1 MNVVICGAGEVGRHS
16 AEVLGSRG
24 HNVTIIDMQAEKLA
38 TLDDALDVRNL
49 QGDCNHGDVLLEAGC
64 ARADLLLAVTN
75 SDQVNLLAASFAK
88 GLGTRRTIA
97 RVHHAAFFEER
108 GLDYA
113 QHLGIDDLL
122 CPDHATAT
130 EIAQTLRSPG
140 AIAVERFAG
149 GQIEMQQ
156 FAVSDDAKAVGQA
169 LAEMK
174 LPAPARLA
182 AIERADLAFIPDAS
196 TLIQAGD
203 IVTLIGESEHFSRIR
218 KHFRTEPVRRQRV
231 MLMGGT
237 AQGVW
242 LARALK
248 GPRFAVRMFEPHPDR
263 AEELAAKLN
272 WVTVLRADPTQ
283 ESDVL
288 QEERIDQADAFV
300 AVSDD
305 DEHNILAAARAKS
318 MGVQHAIAV
327 LQRPTYLHLIK
338 HVGIDRAFS
347 PRVTAVDEILRVID
361 DSKVRRL
368 GTLVADTIDV
378 FEVRVPKEAKSIID
392 KPLHQLRFPPK
403 TFIAAIQRDE
413 DVHVPAASDS
423 MEAGDT
429 VILIGPPAAR
439 KELKKSF
446 GL

>member
-16 AEVLGSRG
+16 AEVLGGRG
-24 HNVTIIDMQAEKLA
+24 HNVTIVDMAADKLA
-38 TLDDALDVRNL
+38 TLDDALDVRSL
-49 QGDCNHGDVLLEAGC
+49 QGDCNHADVLLEAGC

-156 FAVSDDAKAVGQA
+156 FPVSDDAKAVGQA
-169 LAEMK
+169 LSEMK
-174 LPAPARLA
+174 LSAPARLA
-182 AIERADLAFIPDAS
+182 AIERGGVAFIPDAA

-218 KHFRTEPVRRQRV
+218 KFFRTEPVRRQRV

-237 AQGVW
+237 AQAVW
-242 LARALK
+242 LARALR
-248 GPRFAVRMFEPHPDR
+248 GPRFAVRLFEQNAAR
-263 AEELAAKLN
+263 AEELAAKLT
-272 WVTVLRADPTQ
+272 WVTVLKADPTQ

-327 LQRPTYLHLIK
+327 LQRPTYLHLIE

-361 DSKVRRL
+361 ESKVRRL
-368 GTLVADTIDV
+368 GTLVPETIDV
-378 FEVRVPKEAKSIID
+378 FEVVVPPEARAVID
-392 KPLHQLRFPPK
+392 KPLHDVKFPAK
-403 TFIAAIQRDE
+403 TFIAAIQRE
-413 DVHVPAASDS
+413 EEVHVPSATDS
-423 MEAGDT
+423 IKAGDT
-429 VILIGPPAAR
+429 VILIGPPKSR
-439 KELKKSF
+439 GELKKVF